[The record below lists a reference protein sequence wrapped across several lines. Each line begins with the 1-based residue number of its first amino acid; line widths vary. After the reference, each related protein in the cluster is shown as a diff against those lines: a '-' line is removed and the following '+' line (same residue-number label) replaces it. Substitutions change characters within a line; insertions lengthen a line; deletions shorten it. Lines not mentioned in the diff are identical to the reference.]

1 MEQCG
6 NARAPK
12 SGVYGVVVVVVVVIV
27 VVVSSRCREWYLEC
41 SRRNTVTAGRIFFTA
56 LVSESKAARTMQWRN
71 GLVV

>member
-12 SGVYGVVVVVVVVIV
+12 SGVYGVVVVIVVVIV

-41 SRRNTVTAGRIFFTA
+41 SRRNTVTAGRIFFHG
-56 LVSESKAARTMQWRN
+56 VGE
-71 GLVV
+71 

>member
-1 MEQCG
+1 MADGMEQCG

-41 SRRNTVTAGRIFFTA
+41 SRRNTVTAGRIFFHG
-56 LVSESKAARTMQWRN
+56 VGE
-71 GLVV
+71 

>member
-12 SGVYGVVVVVVVVIV
+12 SGVYGVVVVVVVVVVIV

-41 SRRNTVTAGRIFFTA
+41 SRRNTVTAGRIFFHG
-56 LVSESKAARTMQWRN
+56 VGE
-71 GLVV
+71 